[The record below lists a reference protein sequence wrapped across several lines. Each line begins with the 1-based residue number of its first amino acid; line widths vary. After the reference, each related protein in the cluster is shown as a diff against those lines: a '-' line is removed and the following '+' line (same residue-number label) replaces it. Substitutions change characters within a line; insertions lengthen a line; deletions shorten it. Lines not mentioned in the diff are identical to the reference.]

1 MRSRPSGT
9 RGDSRGITTLHHWRT
24 CNVVAVTIALLASGC
39 VKPAAWKLEAAGVRV
54 TSVADGDTLTVS
66 DSAGFPTV
74 VRLLGIDA
82 PEVAHDDQPAECG
95 ADTAKQALT
104 DLVNGR
110 RVNLLTDPGS
120 DRTDRY
126 GRLLAYVE
134 ATQIDDVAKQLLS
147 HGLVIAWY
155 PKSAARPSRADAYET
170 TQTAAK
176 ASGVGSWAKCSNF
189 PR

>member
-1 MRSRPSGT
+1 MS
-9 RGDSRGITTLHHWRT
+9 WRT

-39 VKPAAWKLEAAGVRV
+39 VKPAAWKIEATGVRV

-74 VRLLGIDA
+74 VRLLGINA
-82 PEVAHDDQPAECG
+82 PEVAHDDQPAACG

-110 RVNLLTDPGS
+110 RVSLLTDPGS

-134 ATQIDDVAKQLLS
+134 APQIDDVAKQLLN
-147 HGLVIAWY
+147 HGLVVAWY
-155 PKSAARPSRADAYET
+155 PKSAARPSRADAYE
-170 TQTAAK
+170 AAQGAAEK
-176 ASGVGSWAKCSNF
+176 AGAGSWTTCVDF
-189 PR
+189 PK